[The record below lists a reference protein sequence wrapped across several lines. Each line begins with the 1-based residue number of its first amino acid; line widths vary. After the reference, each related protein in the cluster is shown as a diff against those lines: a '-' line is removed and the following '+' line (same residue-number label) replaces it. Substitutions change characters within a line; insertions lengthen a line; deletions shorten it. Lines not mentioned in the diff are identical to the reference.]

1 MLTWGTLT
9 RVDHA
14 GLGSGKSLA
23 CQTRVQLTTPK
34 KFGMPNFLWGVQ
46 DSLGGAKARDFSRR
60 SHSPLVSQLHE
71 EAACLV

>member
-1 MLTWGTLT
+1 MLTWGALT

-14 GLGSGKSLA
+14 RPGSGKSLA

-46 DSLGGAKARDFSRR
+46 DSLGGAKARDFSRCPY
-60 SHSPLVSQLHE
+60 SPLVSQLHE
-71 EAACLV
+71 DATCLV